1 MKHNL
6 MLLIELQKVDNELQT
21 LEELKGDLPQKVKQL
36 QNELHAIKQN
46 HQTCK
51 KELEETRRLKL
62 HGEGEIKD
70 FQEKQNKYREQLYAV
85 KSNREYDAIT
95 LELDAVKEKI
105 DQAETQVLELM
116 DREQNLTAN
125 LQNLDS
131 QVALLTENLTV
142 KEKELQEKIAKTE
155 DDYRLWQK
163 KRQEL
168 IVNIKKPIL
177 STYERIRRVR
187 GKNTVVEIN
196 KYACGGCHSAI
207 PPQKAV
213 EIRNMDQL
221 ILCESCGR
229 ILVYKN
235 EPEPVAV

>member
-1 MKHNL
+1 MHDL
-6 MLLIELQKVDNELQT
+6 MQLIELQKVDNELQA
-21 LEELKGDLPQKVKQL
+21 LEELKGDLPQRVKRL
-36 QNELHAIKQN
+36 RDELDAIKQN
-46 HQTCK
+46 HENCK
-51 KELEETRRLKL
+51 KELDEIKRLKL
-62 HGEGEIKD
+62 HGDGELKD

-105 DQAETQVLELM
+105 DQAETRVLELM
-116 DREQNLTAN
+116 EKEQNLAAN

-131 QVALLTENLTV
+131 QLTVLTENLTV
-142 KEKELQEKIAKTE
+142 NEKELQEKITKTE
-155 DDYRLWQK
+155 DDYRLWKK

-168 IVNIKKPIL
+168 IVNVKRPVL

-187 GKNTVVEIN
+187 GKNTVIEIN

-235 EPEPVAV
+235 EREPLAV

>member
-1 MKHNL
+1 

>member
-1 MKHNL
+1 MRDL
-6 MLLIELQKVDNELQT
+6 MQLIELQKVDNELQA
-21 LEELKGDLPQKVKQL
+21 LEELKGDLPQRVKQL
-36 QNELHAIKQN
+36 RDELDAIKQN
-46 HQTCK
+46 HEKCK
-51 KELEETRRLKL
+51 KELDEIKRLKL
-62 HGEGEIKD
+62 HGEGELKD

-105 DQAETQVLELM
+105 DQAETRVLELM
-116 DREQNLTAN
+116 EKEQNLAAN

-131 QVALLTENLTV
+131 QVTVLTENLTIN
-142 KEKELQEKIAKTE
+142 EKELQEKITKTE
-155 DDYRLWQK
+155 DDYRLWKK

-168 IVNIKKPIL
+168 IVNVKRPIL

-235 EPEPVAV
+235 EREPVAV